1 MYIYINASYKKEI
14 WGIKHIIILPHQKVK
29 KKKQYIIGIDARA
42 RQQDIVG

>member
-1 MYIYINASYKKEI
+1 MR
-14 WGIKHIIILPHQKVK
+14 HQTYNNSSTSKSK

>member
-1 MYIYINASYKKEI
+1 MR
-14 WGIKHIIILPHQKVK
+14 HQTYNNSSTSKSKK